1 MQLHFSALTKSYQ
14 GKAVFQQLSGIIG
27 EGDKIGLI
35 GANGIG
41 KTTLLKLLAGEE
53 EADSGVVRYLPSAAK
68 VLYLEQ
74 YPTYPAKTTVF
85 EVLLSAAVEYR
96 KKRIVNC
103 WYKRLYGRLADTGKV
118 AAAGSAVKRR

>member
-74 YPTYPAKTTVF
+74 YPTYPAKTTSLRCA
-85 EVLLSAAVEYR
+85 LLRGVSG
-96 KKRIVNC
+96 KRGLSTAGTRGFTAG
-103 WYKRLYGRLADTGKV
+103 WPDTGKV